1 MYMKIICK
9 AILLM
14 SVLAMSGWAAEKQKD
29 SEPKSHGFVRTEGK
43 QIISADGQPLIL
55 RGINLGNWLLP
66 EGYMWK
72 LKVNTAEWQI
82 RQMIRELI
90 GPAEARNFWQQ
101 YYDTYVTEDD
111 IRFIK
116 KLGLN
121 SIRVPFN
128 FRLFT
133 PEDHPEVWL
142 ESGFELLDRV
152 IGWSKQAGLYVILDM
167 HAAPGGQT
175 GTNIDD
181 SHGHPWLFESPESQE
196 RLIRIWAKI
205 AERYS
210 DENTVIGYDLLN
222 EPIPHFEEYQK
233 YNVLLEP
240 LYKRIVAA
248 IREVDSNHIIFLGGA
263 RWNTNFQVFGRPFD
277 ENVVYTF
284 HKYWMDPVQEEIQE
298 FLDFR
303 EKHNVPLWMG
313 ESGENTD
320 DWVRQYRELLEQN
333 DIGWCFWPYKKMAAT
348 SCLRTFAPP
357 QHWDKI
363 IGYEQTPRV
372 EMVNVKDQRPSFEE
386 ARVAL
391 QGFLDHIRFENTAIN
406 EGYIR
411 ALGLDIPGK

>member
-1 MYMKIICK
+1 MNVRILFIV
-9 AILLM
+9 ILLISSSM
-14 SVLAMSGWAAEKQKD
+14 MDGYSVEKQSD
-29 SEPKSHGFVRTEGK
+29 SKNKKNAFVRTQGK
-43 QIISADGQPLIL
+43 QIVTADGQPLFL

-72 LKVNTAEWQI
+72 LRINTAEWQI
-82 RQMIRELI
+82 RQMIRELV
-90 GPAEARNFWQQ
+90 GPAEARNFWKQ
-101 YYDTYVTEDD
+101 YYDTYITEDD
-111 IRFIK
+111 LRFIK

-133 PEDHPEVWL
+133 PEDYPDIWL
-142 ESGFELLDRV
+142 ESGFELMDRV
-152 IGWSKQAGLYVILDM
+152 IRWSKQAGLYVILDM

-205 AERYS
+205 AERYR
-210 DENTVIGYDLLN
+210 DEEAVIGYDLLN

-233 YNVLLEP
+233 YNGLLEP

-263 RWNTNFQVFGRPFD
+263 RWNTNFQVFGQPFD

-284 HKYWMDPVQEEIQE
+284 HKYWMDPVHEEIQE

-303 EKHNVPLWMG
+303 DQYNVPLWMG
-313 ESGENTD
+313 ESGENSD
-320 DWVRQYRELLEQN
+320 EWVRQYRELLEQN
-333 DIGWCFWPYKKMAAT
+333 DIGWCFWPYKKMQAT

-372 EMVNVKDQRPSFEE
+372 EMVNVKDYRPSLEE
-386 ARVAL
+386 ARAAL
-391 QGFLDHIRFENTAIN
+391 LGFLDHIRFEHTTIN

-411 ALGLDIPGK
+411 ALGLEIPAE